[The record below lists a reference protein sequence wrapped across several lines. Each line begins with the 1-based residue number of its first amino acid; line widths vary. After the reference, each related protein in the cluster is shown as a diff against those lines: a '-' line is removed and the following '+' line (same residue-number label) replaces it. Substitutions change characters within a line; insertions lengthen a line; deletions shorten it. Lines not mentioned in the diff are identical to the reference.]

1 MPNKVALSVLL
12 IQLLATACT
21 VRVSAVECIRFD
33 TKAGVTIDELT
44 DVLYEYND
52 KFSVKNYDDS
62 FTQRQ
67 QKAAEGWT
75 IARNDGTEVSL
86 RSHEQ
91 GFSDICVYDHNNGEG
106 IDQAME
112 ALDILSSHLRLKG
125 VAYEYPD

>member
-21 VRVSAVECIRFD
+21 VRVSAGECIRFD

-75 IARNDGTEVSL
+75 IARNDGTEV
-86 RSHEQ
+86 
-91 GFSDICVYDHNNGEG
+91 
-106 IDQAME
+106 
-112 ALDILSSHLRLKG
+112 
-125 VAYEYPD
+125 